1 MYKIFPEN
9 AETEEMY
16 IRVYPDPI
24 LRLKSD
30 LVTDFSE
37 ENLKVFCR
45 HLALF
50 CKGNRALGLSA
61 PQVGVSRRI
70 FVINQD
76 IQAKI
81 LYDDPANKKYVIT
94 RPLLF
99 INPVIKNAVDESTYK
114 EGCMSFPG
122 IYGNV
127 KRFNSFDLEYQDI
140 GGITHIEHVY
150 DTSNDLFGTIV
161 QHEIDHL
168 DGILFIDKL
177 SSYDKDKVIKKIN
190 KLRKK

>member
-1 MYKIFPEN
+1 MDKIFPEN
-9 AETEEMY
+9 AEKEEMY
-16 IRVYPDPI
+16 VREYPDHI
-24 LRLKSD
+24 LREKSE
-30 LVTDFSE
+30 LVTDFTE
-37 ENLKVFCR
+37 ENLKIFCR

-70 FVINQD
+70 FVINID
-76 IQAKI
+76 IQSKI
-81 LYDDPANKKYVIT
+81 LYENPLTKQLT
-94 RPLLF
+94 SRPLLF
-99 INPVIKNAVDESTYK
+99 INPVIKNGVNESIYK
-114 EGCMSFPG
+114 EGCMSFPD

-127 KRFNSFDLEYQDI
+127 KRFNAFDLEYQDI
-140 GGITHIEHVY
+140 EGNNQIEHVY

-161 QHEIDHL
+161 QHEVDHL

-190 KLRKK
+190 KMRKK

>member
-1 MYKIFPEN
+1 MDKIFPEN
-9 AETEEMY
+9 AEKEEMY
-16 IRVYPDPI
+16 VREYPDHI
-24 LRLKSD
+24 LREKSE
-30 LVTDFSE
+30 LVTDFTE
-37 ENLKVFCR
+37 ENLKIFCR

-70 FVINQD
+70 FVINID
-76 IQAKI
+76 IQSKI
-81 LYDDPANKKYVIT
+81 LYENPLTKQLT
-94 RPLLF
+94 SRPLLF
-99 INPVIKNAVDESTYK
+99 INPVIKNGVNESIYK
-114 EGCMSFPG
+114 EGCMSFPD

-127 KRFNSFDLEYQDI
+127 KRFNAFDLEYQDI
-140 GGITHIEHVY
+140 EGNNQIAHVY

-161 QHEIDHL
+161 QHEVDHL

-190 KLRKK
+190 KMRKK

>member
-1 MYKIFPEN
+1 MDKIFPEN

-24 LRLKSD
+24 LRVKSE

-50 CKGNRALGLSA
+50 CKGNKALGLSA

-81 LYDDPANKKYVIT
+81 LYENPLTKHLTA

-127 KRFNSFDLEYQDI
+127 KRFNTFDLEYQDVD
-140 GGITHIEHVY
+140 GNTQIEHVY
-150 DTSNDLFGTIV
+150 DASNDLFGTIV

-168 DGILFIDKL
+168 DGVLFIDKL